1 MIKKFI
7 LFVIFVAIGIF
18 IISKYSDHNLK
29 KTISSCVIAQKRISN
44 TLDIEKVKKFCEEK
58 IRKQRED

>member
-1 MIKKFI
+1 MKKII

-29 KTISSCVIAQKRISN
+29 KTISSCVIAQKRISKS
-44 TLDIEKVKKFCEEK
+44 LDPQKAKKYCEKEV
-58 IRKQRED
+58 RKQKED